1 MTPLPAGLDDA
12 LARARALH
20 QAGRLDEAE
29 ALYRGVI
36 ADEPG
41 RAEAHFFLGLVC
53 EARGDQAAAADAY
66 TRAVAH
72 APGLAEAHYNLGLL
86 HKRGG
91 RFAEAVAAYRQ
102 AIRARPDFADAYH
115 NLAGALEA
123 LGHFDRAAAIYRRAL
138 ALRPDAPETH
148 HNLGNALR
156 ALGTLDDAA
165 AAYAEAIRL
174 RPDYAEARNNLGNV
188 LKARGK
194 LDLAAAQLR
203 RAIADRPDYAEAH
216 TNLGLVLQDQ
226 RKFAEAAACHLAAI
240 ARQPEFALAHY
251 NLGVARDAQGE
262 AEPAIACYRRALA
275 LDPRMESAHFNLGRA
290 LQRQG
295 RLTEAEACYAQALA
309 LAPDRSGTHL
319 NLGNLRLSQSRLA
332 EAEAHYRRA
341 IALQPDHAEAHSNL
355 IFARNFDP
363 ALDTA
368 AQQAEHKRYQLLHG
382 QRFTA
387 AMRPHDNDPDPE
399 RRLRVGY
406 VSADFFRHSAALSF
420 GPVLRNHGPEFEVVC
435 YSGVTREDEVTEA
448 FRARAALWR
457 STLDVDD
464 DALAQQIRDDRIDI
478 LVDLSGHTAGNRL
491 PVFARKPAPVQVTA
505 WGHAAGT
512 GLAAIDALLADPIV
526 VPPAEHRHFVEDVV
540 DLPCV
545 IGFEAMADTP
555 DVSALPALAD
565 GRVTFGSLN
574 RLSKLSDAVLHCWA
588 AVLAGCPRSR
598 LVLKY
603 WQIEDPSQQQRIHA
617 AFAAR
622 GIGAERVILIGG
634 SSHVAHLATYHRID
648 IALDPFP
655 HGGGITTCEALWM
668 GVPVVTLRG
677 RTVTARVGASVLGAL
692 GLNDLIAE
700 TESHYVAI
708 GQSLAHNL
716 PALAGLRR
724 SLRHRLAAAEFGDPA
739 RYARAVEAV
748 YRRLWRDW
756 CRRQR
761 DPAEG
766 LRRAASHLNRGAAAQ
781 QAGDAD
787 AAAIAFA
794 RAIAGKPDYAE
805 AHYNLGIVCEA
816 KGDGAGAAAA
826 YVRATACKAD
836 YAEAHNNLGNV
847 LLARGETKAAEAH
860 YAAAVAARPDFGTA
874 AYNLGIACQ
883 RQGRLAEAEGAYRRA
898 VELLPDFATAHSNLG
913 LVLLSAGRHK
923 EAIAALEHAAA
934 IAPNDAETHS
944 NLIFARNFDP
954 ALDTAAQQAEHL
966 KWHERHAARY
976 AAAIAPHRNVPDPDR
991 RLRVGYVSAD
1001 FHWHSAA
1008 LAFGPVIR
1016 GHGEGFAV
1024 ACYSSGAREDEI
1036 TQALRAKAALWREA
1050 RTMSDDALAAL
1061 IRADDIDILVDL
1073 SGHSAGNRLLVFARK
1088 PAPVQVTAWGH
1099 ATGTGLAAIDAL
1111 FADRTAIPEEE
1122 RHLFAERIV
1131 DLPCILGFA
1140 APADAPPVAPLP
1152 ALARGHV
1159 TFGSL
1164 NRLAKVSADMLRLW
1178 ARILAAVPGSRL
1190 VVKDR
1195 ALDEPAQRARVG
1207 DALAAAGI
1215 AAERIALVGG
1225 SPHVE
1230 HLAAYGEVDIA
1241 LDPFPHGG
1249 GITTCEALW
1258 MGVPVVALH
1267 GRTVTSRIAASIL
1280 TAGGLPGWV
1289 ARSEAEYV
1297 AKACEAARDLDR
1309 LAALRLGLR
1318 QRIAASPF
1326 GDPGQYCRAV
1336 EGAYRQLWREWCR
1349 RQ

>member
-66 TRAVAH
+66 ARAVAQ

-91 RFAEAVAAYRQ
+91 RLAEAVAAYRQ

-156 ALGTLDDAA
+156 QLGTLDEAA
-165 AAYAEAIRL
+165 VAYEEAIRL

-188 LKARGK
+188 LKAQGK
-194 LDLAAAQLR
+194 FDLAAAQLR
-203 RAIADRPDYAEAH
+203 RALADRPDYAEAH
-216 TNLGLVLQDQ
+216 TNLGLALQDQ

-309 LAPDRSGTHL
+309 LVPDRPGTYM

-332 EAEAHYRRA
+332 ESEAHYRRA
-341 IALQPDHAEAHSNL
+341 MALQPDHAEAHSNL
-355 IFARNFDP
+355 IFACNFDP

-382 QRFTA
+382 QRFA
-387 AMRPHDNDPDPE
+387 PAMLPHGNDPDPE

-420 GPVLRNHGPEFEVVC
+420 GPVLRNHAPDFEIVC
-435 YSGVTREDEVTEA
+435 YSGVVREDEVTEA

-457 STLDVDD
+457 STLDVGD
-464 DALAQQIRDDRIDI
+464 DALAQQVRDDRIDI

-526 VPPAEHRHFVEDVV
+526 VPPAERRHFVEDVV

-545 IGFEAMADTP
+545 IGFEAMTDAP
-555 DVSALPALAD
+555 DVSALPAITQ
-565 GRVTFGSLN
+565 GQVTFGSLN
-574 RLSKLSDAVLHCWA
+574 RLSKVSDAVLRCWT

-617 AFAAR
+617 ALAAH

-700 TESHYVAI
+700 TQSHYVAI

-724 SLRHRLAAAEFGDPA
+724 SLRQRLAAAEFGDPA
-739 RYARAVEAV
+739 RYAPAVEAV

-756 CRRQR
+756 CRRR
-761 DPAEG
+761 DPIVGEPHAAE
-766 LRRAASHLNRGAAAQ
+766 LLNRGVAARA
-781 QAGDAD
+781 AGDVDGAM
-787 AAAIAFA
+787 IAFA
-794 RAIAGKPDYAE
+794 RAVAAKPDYAE
-805 AHYNLGIVCEA
+805 AHYNLGVACEERA
-816 KGDGAGAAAA
+816 DQAGAIAA
-826 YVRATACKAD
+826 YRRAIDCKAD
-836 YAEAHNNLGNV
+836 YAEAHNNLGGI
-847 LLARGETKAAEAH
+847 LLAQDRTREAEAH
-860 YAAAVAARPDFGTA
+860 YAAAVAARPDFATA
-874 AYNLGIACQ
+874 QCNLGIAMQ
-883 RQGRLAEAEGAYRRA
+883 KQGRLAEAEAAYRRA
-898 VELLPDFATAHSNLG
+898 IAVQPDYAMAHSSLG
-913 LVLLSAGRHK
+913 LALLFSGRLA
-923 EAIAALEHAAA
+923 EALASLERAVAL
-934 IAPNDAETHS
+934 APDNSEIHS
-944 NLIFARNFDP
+944 DLIHVRNFDP
-954 ALDTAAQQAEHL
+954 ALDTAQQQAEH
-966 KWHERHAARY
+966 
-976 AAAIAPHRNVPDPDR
+976 R
-991 RLRVGYVSAD
+991 R
-1001 FHWHSAA
+1001 W
-1008 LAFGPVIR
+1008 
-1016 GHGEGFAV
+1016 
-1024 ACYSSGAREDEI
+1024 
-1036 TQALRAKAALWREA
+1036 
-1050 RTMSDDALAAL
+1050 
-1061 IRADDIDILVDL
+1061 
-1073 SGHSAGNRLLVFARK
+1073 
-1088 PAPVQVTAWGH
+1088 
-1099 ATGTGLAAIDAL
+1099 
-1111 FADRTAIPEEE
+1111 
-1122 RHLFAERIV
+1122 
-1131 DLPCILGFA
+1131 
-1140 APADAPPVAPLP
+1140 
-1152 ALARGHV
+1152 
-1159 TFGSL
+1159 
-1164 NRLAKVSADMLRLW
+1164 
-1178 ARILAAVPGSRL
+1178 
-1190 VVKDR
+1190 
-1195 ALDEPAQRARVG
+1195 
-1207 DALAAAGI
+1207 
-1215 AAERIALVGG
+1215 
-1225 SPHVE
+1225 
-1230 HLAAYGEVDIA
+1230 
-1241 LDPFPHGG
+1241 
-1249 GITTCEALW
+1249 
-1258 MGVPVVALH
+1258 
-1267 GRTVTSRIAASIL
+1267 
-1280 TAGGLPGWV
+1280 
-1289 ARSEAEYV
+1289 
-1297 AKACEAARDLDR
+1297 
-1309 LAALRLGLR
+1309 
-1318 QRIAASPF
+1318 
-1326 GDPGQYCRAV
+1326 
-1336 EGAYRQLWREWCR
+1336 
-1349 RQ
+1349 